1 MVEGGVSDGSIRKRS
16 ALRDVTNVNMKR
28 GLSALSDV
36 TNVNGK
42 RGLSAL
48 SDVTNVQGKR
58 GVIPSLVNSPSKSG
72 IGYGENR
79 ENLDLGI
86 AKRVCQG
93 LDKSVEVNSKSK
105 VVEGAKNNEL
115 SLQLSKS
122 KQLCGSENVASV
134 GKSPQANA
142 APGLPRIPHEV
153 KELTS
158 MSKEDH
164 NSEKGE
170 VVRQELS
177 EMGTT
182 TSISMQLGDEQCG
195 KDENSVLNVT
205 DGKCKDDK
213 EMSGIEVFKTT
224 SSLMCDGQCGK
235 DVNFSP
241 NVTDGKCK
249 DDKEIIIAE
258 VVETTSSV
266 MGDGHSGKDE
276 NSLPNV
282 TDGKCKDDKEV
293 INTDVVK
300 ANSSS
305 VHMSDDGQ
313 CKKDENSL
321 PNVTDGKCKDDKE
334 ASNTE
339 AIKNFVDLDPDTEDL
354 TISDIGNDDK
364 GMDDDDV
371 TSNKTSSTVGLEP
384 SQSSNSK
391 FYQPERCTGFNG
403 SGSSNCATGL
413 EMLKSCSCSFCLK
426 AAHIW
431 SDLHYQDTK
440 GRISALKKS
449 RKEVRI
455 LVEKSSIPADFAKYC
470 QGNSNKSMK
479 LEFEL
484 MDRWRS
490 LFLHTEDILVRESTH
505 LQSSLLT
512 LKDLRD
518 SCKADLEM
526 ITGDPSK
533 KK

>member
-16 ALRDVTNVNMKR
+16 ALCDVTNVNMKR
-28 GLSALSDV
+28 GLSVLSDV

-42 RGLSAL
+42 RGL
-48 SDVTNVQGKR
+48 
-58 GVIPSLVNSPSKSG
+58 IPSLVNSTCKTG
-72 IGYGENR
+72 IGYVENS
-79 ENLDLGI
+79 ENIDLEI

-93 LDKSVEVNSKSK
+93 LDKSDEVKSKSE

-115 SLQLSKS
+115 LLQLSKS

-134 GKSPQANA
+134 GKSPLANA
-142 APGLPRIPHEV
+142 APGVPRIPHDV

-170 VVRQELS
+170 VVMQELS
-177 EMGTT
+177 EVGTI
-182 TSISMQLGDEQCG
+182 TSIPMHVGDGQCG
-195 KDENSVLNVT
+195 QDENSVLNVT
-205 DGKCKDDK
+205 NGKCKDNK
-213 EMSGIEVFKTT
+213 EMSGIEVVKTT
-224 SSLMCDGQCGK
+224 SSVVCDGQCGK

-241 NVTDGKCK
+241 NVIDGKCK
-249 DDKEIIIAE
+249 DDKEMIIA
-258 VVETTSSV
+258 ETTSSV
-266 MGDGHSGKDE
+266 MGDGHCGKYE
-276 NSLPNV
+276 NSLPNG
-282 TDGKCKDDKEV
+282 TDGKCKNDKEV
-293 INTDVVK
+293 INTEVVK
-300 ANSSS
+300 TNSSS

-321 PNVTDGKCKDDKE
+321 PNVTGGKCKDDKE

-339 AIKNFVDLDPDTEDL
+339 AIKTFVDLDPDTEEL

-391 FYQPERCTGFNG
+391 FYKPDRCTGFNG

-449 RKEVRI
+449 RKEVWI

-479 LEFEL
+479 LECEL

>member
-1 MVEGGVSDGSIRKRS
+1 MVEEGVSDGSIIRRRS
-16 ALRDVTNVNMKR
+16 ALC
-28 GLSALSDV
+28 DV

-48 SDVTNVQGKR
+48 SDVTNVHGKR
-58 GVIPSLVNSPSKSG
+58 GLTPSLVNSNSKIG

-79 ENLDLGI
+79 ENMDLGI

-93 LDKSVEVNSKSK
+93 LDKSVEVKSKSE
-105 VVEGAKNNEL
+105 VVEGAKKNEL
-115 SLQLSKS
+115 LQLSKS
-122 KQLCGSENVASV
+122 KQLCGSDNAASV

-142 APGLPRIPHEV
+142 VPGVPMIPHEV
-153 KELTS
+153 KEPTS

-164 NSEKGE
+164 HSEKGE

-177 EMGTT
+177 ETGTT
-182 TSISMQLGDEQCG
+182 TSISMHAGDAQCG
-195 KDENSVLNVT
+195 KDENSALNVT

-213 EMSGIEVFKTT
+213 EMSGV
-224 SSLMCDGQCGK
+224 K

-241 NVTDGKCK
+241 NVTDEKCK
-249 DDKEIIIAE
+249 DDKEMIITE
-258 VVETTSSV
+258 VIETTSSV
-266 MGDGHSGKDE
+266 MGDGQCGKDE

-282 TDGKCKDDKEV
+282 TDKKCKDDKKV
-293 INTDVVK
+293 SNTEVVK

-305 VHMSDDGQ
+305 VHTGDDGQ

-321 PNVTDGKCKDDKE
+321 LNVSDGICKDDKE

-339 AIKNFVDLDPDTEDL
+339 AVKTFVDLDPDTEEL
-354 TISDIGNDDK
+354 TISDVGNDDK

-391 FYQPERCTGFNG
+391 FYEPDRCTGFNG

-413 EMLKSCSCSFCLK
+413 EMLKTCSCSFCLK

>member
-1 MVEGGVSDGSIRKRS
+1 MVEGGVSDGSIRKRT
-16 ALRDVTNVNMKR
+16 ALC
-28 GLSALSDV
+28 DV

-42 RGLSAL
+42 RGIGAL
-48 SDVTNVQGKR
+48 SDVTNVHGKR
-58 GVIPSLVNSPSKSG
+58 GLTPSLVNSTIK
-72 IGYGENR
+72 IGENR
-79 ENLDLGI
+79 ENRNLGV

-93 LDKSVEVNSKSK
+93 LDKSVEVKSKS
-105 VVEGAKNNEL
+105 EGAKKNEL
-115 SLQLSKS
+115 LLLQSSKS
-122 KQLCGSENVASV
+122 KQLCGVENVASV

-142 APGLPRIPHEV
+142 VPGVPRMPHDV
-153 KELTS
+153 KEFPG
-158 MSKEDH
+158 MSKEDRY
-164 NSEKGE
+164 SEKRE

-177 EMGTT
+177 EKDTT
-182 TSISMQLGDEQCG
+182 TSISVHVGDEQCG
-195 KDENSVLNVT
+195 KDENSAIDVS
-205 DGKCKDDK
+205 DGECKDDK
-213 EMSGIEVFKTT
+213 EMSGTEVVKTT
-224 SSLMCDGQCGK
+224 SSVMCDGQCGK
-235 DVNFSP
+235 DENFPP

-249 DDKEIIIAE
+249 DIEDMIIAE

-266 MGDGHSGKDE
+266 MGNERCGKE
-276 NSLPNV
+276 EKSLPIV

-293 INTDVVK
+293 SNAEVVK

-305 VHMSDDGQ
+305 VCLGDDGQ
-313 CKKDENSL
+313 CKKDENLL
-321 PNVTDGKCKDDKE
+321 PNVTDGKCNDDKE
-334 ASNTE
+334 VSNT
-339 AIKNFVDLDPDTEDL
+339 AAVKTFVDLDPDTEEL
-354 TISDIGNDDK
+354 TISDVGNDDK
-364 GMDDDDV
+364 GVDDDDV
-371 TSNKTSSTVGLEP
+371 TSSKTSSTVGLEP

-391 FYQPERCTGFNG
+391 FYEPDRCTGFNG
-403 SGSSNCATGL
+403 GGGGGSNCATGL
-413 EMLKSCSCSFCLK
+413 EMLKTCSCSFCLK

-490 LFLHTEDILVRESTH
+490 LFLHTEDILVRESSH

-526 ITGDPSK
+526 ITGDSSNK
-533 KK
+533 K

>member
-16 ALRDVTNVNMKR
+16 AFC
-28 GLSALSDV
+28 DV

-48 SDVTNVQGKR
+48 SDVTNVHGKR
-58 GVIPSLVNSPSKSG
+58 VLTSSLVNSNSKSG

-79 ENLDLGI
+79 ENMDLGI

-93 LDKSVEVNSKSK
+93 LDKSVKVKSKSE
-105 VVEGAKNNEL
+105 VVEGTKKNEL
-115 SLQLSKS
+115 LQLSKS
-122 KQLCGSENVASV
+122 KQLCGSDNAASV
-134 GKSPQANA
+134 GKSPQAKA
-142 APGLPRIPHEV
+142 VPGVPRISHEV
-153 KELTS
+153 KEPTS
-158 MSKEDH
+158 MSKKDH
-164 NSEKGE
+164 HSEKGE

-177 EMGTT
+177 ETGTT
-182 TSISMQLGDEQCG
+182 TSISMHAGDAQCG

-213 EMSGIEVFKTT
+213 EMRGVEVVKTT
-224 SSLMCDGQCGK
+224 SSVMCDGQCIK
-235 DVNFSP
+235 DVNFSL
-241 NVTDGKCK
+241 NETDEKCK
-249 DDKEIIIAE
+249 DDKEMIITE

-266 MGDGHSGKDE
+266 MGDGHCGKDE

-282 TDGKCKDDKEV
+282 TDGKRKDDKEV
-293 INTDVVK
+293 SNTEVVK

-305 VHMSDDGQ
+305 VHMGDDGQ

-321 PNVTDGKCKDDKE
+321 LNVTDGKCKDDKE

-339 AIKNFVDLDPDTEDL
+339 AVKTFVDLDPDTEEL
-354 TISDIGNDDK
+354 TISDVGNDDK

-391 FYQPERCTGFNG
+391 FYEPERCTGFNG

-413 EMLKSCSCSFCLK
+413 EMLKTCSCSFCLK